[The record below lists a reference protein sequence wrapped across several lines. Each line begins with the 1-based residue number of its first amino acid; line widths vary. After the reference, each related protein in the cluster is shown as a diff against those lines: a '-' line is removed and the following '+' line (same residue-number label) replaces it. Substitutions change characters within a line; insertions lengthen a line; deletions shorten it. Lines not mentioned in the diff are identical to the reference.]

1 MSSRAWAPCDN
12 IVTGGRCVLAPPRRK
27 KRGGSGLGPVDTH
40 RAPLPRGGRLRGGNS
55 PPKKFE
61 VVGNVS
67 HRFRR
72 PYSRLACGERS
83 RGRAAGPRSNLL
95 VLSTR

>member
-1 MSSRAWAPCDN
+1 MDRAWWIP
-12 IVTGGRCVLAPPRRK
+12 TEPPHPPGGPIE
-27 KRGGSGLGPVDTH
+27 
-40 RAPLPRGGRLRGGNS
+40 GRQLQ
-55 PPKKFE
+55 KKFE

-83 RGRAAGPRSNLL
+83 PGWAAGPRSNLL